1 MKKETCFYMALIL
14 AGGILFGV
22 LGQAVIREAYCHEI
36 HTVQNLAGKLFQS
49 APETEPVFLEA
60 LGDMDRE
67 NREAGN
73 RILERYG
80 YDEQK
85 KIEENERY
93 RHTLQMFHLLLG
105 GFVVAALSGGYLAD
119 RISIRKKRKQEEQ
132 ILAVLDGCLSGNFDD
147 YEDALE
153 KLEDRRFAGLLGKI
167 GGKIQ
172 LKSEY
177 LEEEQDA
184 TKTLVTD
191 ISHQLRTP
199 LGALKVCFALYTEA
213 QTQAEQEEFRERCER
228 QIEKIQL
235 LADAFGSISRLETHM
250 ISLHPERVS
259 FTEVLTDSVNS
270 VYHKALQKQISI
282 EIEELEETELWLD
295 KKWTAEAI
303 SNVFDNAIKYSPA
316 GSGIF
321 VRARILHN
329 FLRVEIEDGGIG
341 ISKKE
346 RNRIFGRFYRGE
358 NEVVKKEEGM
368 GIGLYLSRKII
379 EEEGG
384 TISVYP
390 AKEAGSI
397 FVIQLSKNF
406 P

>member
-105 GFVVAALSGGYLAD
+105 GFVAAALSGGYLAD

-213 QTQAEQEEFRERCER
+213 QTQAEQEEFGKR
-228 QIEKIQL
+228 
-235 LADAFGSISRLETHM
+235 
-250 ISLHPERVS
+250 
-259 FTEVLTDSVNS
+259 
-270 VYHKALQKQISI
+270 
-282 EIEELEETELWLD
+282 
-295 KKWTAEAI
+295 
-303 SNVFDNAIKYSPA
+303 
-316 GSGIF
+316 
-321 VRARILHN
+321 
-329 FLRVEIEDGGIG
+329 
-341 ISKKE
+341 
-346 RNRIFGRFYRGE
+346 
-358 NEVVKKEEGM
+358 
-368 GIGLYLSRKII
+368 
-379 EEEGG
+379 
-384 TISVYP
+384 
-390 AKEAGSI
+390 
-397 FVIQLSKNF
+397 
-406 P
+406 